1 MKSKRIISMA
11 AMLTASLGAAK
22 AQTVVDWDF
31 DGLGTQAAPYNSPAP
46 SFGTGTATV
55 LGMVNDYDDGASAST
70 GAFADILATAGASTG
85 AGSYGWRVR
94 GGNTVAGTPNGWSSQ
109 APIATQGA
117 EFTTSTAGFDDI
129 QVSFD
134 LYTTSAAEANVAL
147 LYTLDGGATWTDAA
161 ISYSGAM
168 TAVAQNNTT
177 SANTITGPYLQLET
191 SGGGWYNDITANL
204 TGVAGANNDSGFGIE
219 IVNASTG
226 ADVINQTG
234 GAYNNSSGNWRYDN
248 VEISGVESVPE
259 PSPLALAG
267 LGLAAFGF
275 LCRYRKA

>member
-1 MKSKRIISMA
+1 MKNKHIISMS
-11 AMLTASLGAAK
+11 AMLTASLAAAS
-22 AQTVVDWDF
+22 AQTITDWNF

-55 LGMVNDYDDGASAST
+55 LGMVNDYNDGGSAST
-70 GAFADILATAGASTG
+70 GAFADITATAGASTG
-85 AGSYGWRVR
+85 AGSYAWRIR

-117 EFTTSTAGFDDI
+117 EFTTSTVGFNNI

-147 LYTLDGGATWTDAA
+147 LYTLNGGTTWTDAA
-161 ISYSGAM
+161 ITYSGAM
-168 TAVAQNNTT
+168 TAIAENNTT
-177 SANTITGPYLQLET
+177 SANTITGAYLRLT
-191 SGGGWYNDITANL
+191 TAAGGWYNGITANL
-204 TGVAGANNDSGFGIE
+204 TGVAGANNNSGFGIE

-234 GAYNNSSGNWRYDN
+234 GAYNNSSGNWRFDN
-248 VEISGVESVPE
+248 VEITSVPE
-259 PSPLALAG
+259 PGPLAMAG
-267 LGLAAFGF
+267 LGLAIFGF
-275 LCRYRKA
+275 LRKFRKA